1 MTADG
6 REKVSGPPDDAGTKA
21 GGGWLFL
28 PCEDRFVDRSR
39 NL

>member
-1 MTADG
+1 MTGGDA
-6 REKVSGPPDDAGTKA
+6 ETLSGTPVDAGTKA
-21 GGGWLFL
+21 RGGWLFL